1 MVSSLARAIPSLLE
15 TTSNHTRLK
24 GERSNMA
31 FTFKLPDVGE
41 GMAEGEIVSW
51 LVEKGD
57 TVEEGDSVAEVQNDK
72 SVEELASPVDGT
84 IQELSLIHI

>member
-1 MVSSLARAIPSLLE
+1 
-15 TTSNHTRLK
+15 
-24 GERSNMA
+24 MA

-41 GMAEGEIVSW
+41 GMAEGEIVGW
-51 LVEKGD
+51 LVEEGD

-84 IQELSLIHI
+84 IQKILVDRKSVV